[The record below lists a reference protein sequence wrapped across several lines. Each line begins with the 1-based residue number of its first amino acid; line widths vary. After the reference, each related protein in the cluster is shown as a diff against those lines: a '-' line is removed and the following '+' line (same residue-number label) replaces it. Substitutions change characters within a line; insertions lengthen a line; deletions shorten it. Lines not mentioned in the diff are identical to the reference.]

1 MRPQALQI
9 MEDLVSNR
17 THLASRVKAATSRPV
32 KRFATC
38 CEATVAL
45 DETMPT
51 DQVGFKVRVDPPASD
66 LRG

>member
-1 MRPQALQI
+1 
-9 MEDLVSNR
+9 LVSNR

-45 DETMPT
+45 NEQGFMPT
-51 DQVGFKVRVDPPASD
+51 DQVGFKVRIDPPASD